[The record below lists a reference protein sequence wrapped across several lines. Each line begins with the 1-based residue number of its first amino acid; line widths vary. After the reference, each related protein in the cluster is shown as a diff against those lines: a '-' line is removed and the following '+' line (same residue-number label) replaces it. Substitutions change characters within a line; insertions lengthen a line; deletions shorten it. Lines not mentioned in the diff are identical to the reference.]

1 MITEIKLNGF
11 QKNRKLIEDRLRK
24 KAKLESSI
32 QSLRKQINYVNFQ
45 KKDFGTVYTRI
56 SNEIV
61 KNDTLANVISS
72 YLIIFNIYQILLAKR
87 FLLYA
92 KRVRRVWTGDS

>member
-11 QKNRKLIEDRLRK
+11 QQYRNLIEDRLRQ
-24 KAKLESSI
+24 KAKLEFSI
-32 QSLRKQINYVNFQ
+32 RNLRKQINYVNFQ

-61 KNDTLANVISS
+61 KNDTLANVLNS
-72 YLIIFNIYQILLAKR
+72 YIILLHNVT
-87 FLLYA
+87 Y
-92 KRVRRVWTGDS
+92 